1 MDRPDFEKLVQE
13 AVLNLPQKIQD
24 KMNNVA
30 VVVEDAPT
38 EGQLKR
44 GGTRRGMLLLGLY
57 EGVPQTKR
65 GLGYTLVLPDKIS
78 IFRRSIEAVARTPD
92 EIRTVVK
99 ETVWHEFAHHF
110 GFDEH
115 EVQRLSRKR
124 KLKSHANAPNNI

>member
-1 MDRPDFEKLVQE
+1 MDRQDFEKLVEE
-13 AVLNLPQKIQD
+13 AILSLPRKIQE

-30 VVVEDAPT
+30 VIVEDAPT
-38 EGQLKR
+38 EDQLKK

-78 IFRRSIEAVARTPD
+78 IFQRSIEAIARTPD

-99 ETVWHEFAHHF
+99 ETIWHEFAHHF
-110 GFDEH
+110 GYDE
-115 EVQRLSRKR
+115 EGVQKLKRKR
-124 KLKSHANAPNNI
+124 RRNGRWQ